1 MEEGRLQAWL
11 RRQVWDAPAWQVF
24 AIALALAPACFL
36 VDIGCGLL
44 ADAYFSAMHMPNT
57 LPVVHAEQAAVAG
70 AGWKWISPL
79 LLAPVLEN
87 GLCLFWLRKVF
98 PVERWGWWKGSLCTA
113 AIAAGFHMLA
123 YLEPRYIAVL
133 PGFFA
138 MCCLMANVRRHP
150 LGYWASV
157 LLHAAHNALAL
168 LVLMHGTD

>member
-1 MEEGRLQAWL
+1 MREGRLQAWL
-11 RRQVWDAPAWQVF
+11 CRQVWDASAWRVF
-24 AIALALAPACFL
+24 AIALALAPVCFVVENL
-36 VDIGCGLL
+36 CERL
-44 ADAYFSAMHMPNT
+44 ADTSMSAMGWASRLEAIKDEGM
-57 LPVVHAEQAAVAG
+57 ASAG
-70 AGWKWISPL
+70 HWWGLISPL

-87 GLCLFWLRKVF
+87 GLCLFWLRTVF

-138 MCCLMANVRRHP
+138 MCCLMANVRRRP

-157 LLHAAHNALAL
+157 LLHSSSNL
-168 LVLMHGTD
+168 LVWLGWEVGIR